1 MSEKTDKAMSL
12 FHEGKYKEA
21 IDAFSSVLE
30 TEPDNANIYNNMGVA
45 YSNTGDFEHSENCYV
60 KAIELD
66 PELAQAYINLSDLYY
81 KSGDIASAVGT
92 LQRGSYELQDN
103 LAIAHL
109 LARVYIED
117 QRWDDAIVELERVL
131 DGEPDN
137 YDAYYDLGHVYFELG
152 DYETAID
159 NFENVLSYE
168 DNQNSEVLYYALAQ
182 AYEANNQI
190 DKAISNYLKA
200 IAVNDKF
207 LLAYKKVGILFL
219 ARGDYEDA
227 VEYFE
232 NYMDFDIPEEEKSS
246 VQKLIDRVK
255 TKM

>member
-12 FHEGKYKEA
+12 FQEGKYKEA

-30 TEPDNANIYNNMGVA
+30 TEPDNANVYNNMGVA

-81 KSGDIASAVGT
+81 KAGDIASAVGT

-109 LARVYIED
+109 LARVFIED

-232 NYMDFDIPEEEKSS
+232 NYMDFDIPDEEKAS

>member
-1 MSEKTDKAMSL
+1 MSEKIEKAMSL
-12 FHEGKYKEA
+12 FKEGKYKEA

-30 TEPDNANIYNNMGVA
+30 TEPDNADVYNNMGVA
-45 YSNTGDFEHSENCYV
+45 YSCVGDTERAEKAYIR
-60 KAIELD
+60 AIELD

-81 KSGDIASAVGT
+81 KAGDLASAVGT
-92 LQRGSYELQDN
+92 LQRGSYELEDN

-117 QRWDDAIVELERVL
+117 QRWDDAIEELERVL
-131 DGEPDN
+131 DGEPEN

-152 DYETAID
+152 DYESAID
-159 NFENVLSYE
+159 NFENVMAYE
-168 DNQNSEVLYYALAQ
+168 NNQNNELLYYALAQ

-207 LLAYKKVGILFL
+207 TLAYKKVGILFL
-219 ARGDYEDA
+219 ARNDYEDA
-227 VEYFE
+227 IEYFE
-232 NYMDFDIPEEEKSS
+232 DYLDFDIPDEEKASI
-246 VQKLIDRVK
+246 QKLIDRVK
-255 TKM
+255 AKI

>member
-12 FHEGKYKEA
+12 FKEGKYKEC

-30 TEPDNANIYNNMGVA
+30 TEPDNANVYNNMGVA
-45 YSNTGDFEHSENCYV
+45 YSNTGDFEHSENCFV
-60 KAIELD
+60 RAIELD

-81 KSGDIASAVGT
+81 KNGDIASAVGT

-159 NFENVLSYE
+159 NFENVLAYE
-168 DNQNSEVLYYALAQ
+168 DNQNTELLYFALAQ

-219 ARGDYEDA
+219 ARGDYDDA
-227 VEYFE
+227 IEYFE
-232 NYMDFDIPEEEKSS
+232 NYLDFDIPQEEKDS
-246 VQKLIDRVK
+246 VNKLIERVK
-255 TKM
+255 SKI

>member
-1 MSEKTDKAMSL
+1 MSEKIEKAMNL
-12 FHEGKYKEA
+12 FKEKKYKEC

-30 TEPDNANIYNNMGVA
+30 TEPDNADVYNNMGVA
-45 YSNTGDFEHSENCYV
+45 YSCEGDFEHAEKAYV
-60 KAIELD
+60 RAIELD

-81 KSGDIASAVGT
+81 KSGDLASAVGT

-103 LAIAHL
+103 LTIAHL

-117 QRWDDAIVELERVL
+117 QRWDDAIEELERVL
-131 DGEPDN
+131 DGEPEN

-159 NFENVLSYE
+159 NFENVIAYE
-168 DNQNSEVLYYALAQ
+168 QNQNNELLYYALAQ
-182 AYEANNQI
+182 AYEANNQV

-207 LLAYKKVGILFL
+207 TLAYKKVGILFL
-219 ARGDYEDA
+219 AREDFEDA

-232 NYMDFDIPEEEKSS
+232 SYLEFDIPEEEKLS

-255 TKM
+255 AKI